1 MYKFLCGHVVFAHVP
16 QSGVA
21 GSCGYSVL
29 KGTVLSHPVSRE
41 AARKGEVIK
50 KVNPGK
56 GGVSRVELE
65 NTRTLAGRETHGACL
80 HLLFYSSLSCSY
92 SWCICDVTTKSW
104 IVICRWERETEPN

>member
-1 MYKFLCGHVVFAHVP
+1 MYKFLCGRVVFAHVP

-65 NTRTLAGRETHGACL
+65 NTRTLAGRETHGARL

-92 SWCICDVTTKSW
+92 SFGAYV
-104 IVICRWERETEPN
+104 V